1 MPHRRIPFRSNH
13 FYHIYNRGINQDL
26 IFFSPDNYHYFQR
39 LLRRNIRRYNI
50 AVVAYCLL
58 PNHYHLLLRPRKD
71 NNLSQFMN
79 SLFGSYTQAVNKQQ
93 GRLGPLFQGRFHAI
107 LVDKEEYLIHLARY
121 IHLNPVISELSNA
134 AHEWP
139 FSNYVDVVAHRG
151 GDFKDTTLVPERFS
165 SGEEYQKFV
174 EDHSYD
180 RSEIEGLERYLLE
193 QDTH

>member
-1 MPHRRIPFRSNH
+1 MPRRRIPFRSNH

-39 LLRRNIRRYNI
+39 LLRRNIRRYHI

-58 PNHYHLLLRPRKD
+58 PNHYHFLLKPRKD

-134 AHEWP
+134 VHEWL
-139 FSNYVDVVAHRG
+139 FLNYVDVVA
-151 GDFKDTTLVPERFS
+151 L
-165 SGEEYQKFV
+165 
-174 EDHSYD
+174 
-180 RSEIEGLERYLLE
+180 
-193 QDTH
+193 